1 MGRSSGG
8 GAAGAGRG
16 GRGGAAGAARR
27 GGVGRG
33 YGRAAHR
40 TSRQCGRWRRACRRP
55 SSRRRC
61 SSPGPPCRSGSR
73 TRPATV
79 TGGDAQRGGKAERRS
94 NAAAHLVDDGVS
106 RAGRDLDHAVND
118 HLLLSVGEAAMHA
131 RAVAVISTAGCQSP
145 LLTPP
150 GMRLRQQRAGGRT
163 VRAARSSQCPR
174 RCAPAPPAAWGSW
187 EACSLGPPSHQP
199 PAGPCEVCVEQN
211 MGRAVAVHAGGGREE
226 AHLDDCT
233 PLSHGNPLRHRE

>member
-1 MGRSSGG
+1 MWGG
-8 GAAGAGRG
+8 GTGERRTERVASAVGGDGPVAGRPQEDVVAALVHHVEVVPVLALPRSR
-16 GRGGAAGAARR
+16 GRRSERR
-27 GGVGRG
+27 QSGK
-33 YGRAAHR
+33 AK
-40 TSRQCGRWRRACRRP
+40 
-55 SSRRRC
+55 RRR
-61 SSPGPPCRSGSR
+61 S
-73 TRPATV
+73 
-79 TGGDAQRGGKAERRS
+79 K
-94 NAAAHLVDDGVS
+94 AAAHLVDDGVS